1 MKGTVLLTGGSGF
14 VGRAL
19 ALSLAGAGWRVK
31 LPLRGAVAHPNSA
44 GAAEPVIE
52 TVPFPGLE
60 EADWPSLLDGVD
72 CVVHAAGLAHATE
85 TIPEERYRAV
95 NTLPSLALAQAARGR
110 VGRFVFLSSIRAQC
124 GPTSDI
130 VLTEDATAR
139 PTDAYGRSKLAAE
152 AGLAA
157 LDLAAV
163 SLRPVRRLWS
173 RLQGQHG
180 RAAPLGTVRHS
191 ASAGRPDR
199 PALRRV
205 AGQCRERRA
214 ARTFDRGTLAR
225 RDDRGRRGAGDSAR
239 HDLRLAR
246 RRRITGTLFS
256 IPEVLIRA
264 PLALIGKGDWAGR
277 FLGSQTADP
286 ARLIASG
293 WHPVHARSEEGLK
306 AWMAAEALLTRA

>member
-1 MKGTVLLTGGSGF
+1 MARETAV
-14 VGRAL
+14 A
-19 ALSLAGAGWRVK
+19 
-31 LPLRGAVAHPNSA
+31 GAVAHPNSA

-163 SLRPVRRLWS
+163 SLRPVVVY
-173 RLQGQHG
+173 GPG
-180 RAAPLGTVRHS
+180 CKGNMAV
-191 ASAGRPDR
+191 
-199 PALRRV
+199 LRRV
-205 AGQCRERRA
+205 ALSGIPLPLGGLTGQRSVVSLDNVASAVLHALSTEEP
-214 ARTFDRGTLAR
+214 L
-225 RDDRGRRGAGDSAR
+225 RGAMIVADAGPVTVPGMIRALREGAGLPAR
-239 HDLRLAR
+239 
-246 RRRITGTLFS
+246 LFS
-256 IPEVLIRA
+256 IPEALIRA
-264 PLALIGKGDWAGR
+264 PLA
-277 FLGSQTADP
+277 
-286 ARLIASG
+286 
-293 WHPVHARSEEGLK
+293 
-306 AWMAAEALLTRA
+306 